1 MDLENP
7 RLLIGR
13 GPVHTGSQNLSL
25 KYDKDAYVA
34 KLFGGETWVEQK
46 ARPNSQHKSH
56 EYFS

>member
-13 GPVHTGSQNLSL
+13 GPVHMGSQNLSL

-34 KLFGGETWVEQK
+34 KLFGGETWDLC
-46 ARPNSQHKSH
+46 
-56 EYFS
+56 